1 MRVWIVLLLCAM
13 ASTAAEAGVCP
24 AHAEFSSVFT
34 AILDQT
40 LDKRVSAI
48 PDPELTFF
56 TRYMQFR
63 DKAIQHVIDDA
74 IRFFSHA
81 AYSGPTFPHS
91 TVPIT
96 PLRRCWSSS
105 GGQCSR
111 LQLPLTLAWAVTIHK
126 SQGLTLDKVVIE
138 REFSI
143 GLTFV
148 ACSSVRQLQ
157 DLLFTPPFP
166 YHRLS
171 SLSNSSRLRER
182 QEEDRRLQ
190 SLQPSQPTSSPW
202 TTLGTQPRHSNHHS
216 WTPVAHH
223 CHHLLVDPPPPPPPH
238 THTHRD
244 CRQQ

>member
-1 MRVWIVLLLCAM
+1 M
-13 ASTAAEAGVCP
+13 
-24 AHAEFSSVFT
+24 
-34 AILDQT
+34 
-40 LDKRVSAI
+40 
-48 PDPELTFF
+48 
-56 TRYMQFR
+56 
-63 DKAIQHVIDDA
+63 
-74 IRFFSHA
+74 
-81 AYSGPTFPHS
+81 
-91 TVPIT
+91 PIT

-148 ACSSVRQLQ
+148 ACSSVCQLQ

-166 YHRLS
+166 YQRLS

-216 WTPVAHH
+216 CTPVAHH
-223 CHHLLVDPPPPPPPH
+223 CHHLLVDPPH
-238 THTHRD
+238 THTHTEIAGNSNSVTGCYYRLVWINHK
-244 CRQQ
+244 CGVLPLQIIAPWINIT